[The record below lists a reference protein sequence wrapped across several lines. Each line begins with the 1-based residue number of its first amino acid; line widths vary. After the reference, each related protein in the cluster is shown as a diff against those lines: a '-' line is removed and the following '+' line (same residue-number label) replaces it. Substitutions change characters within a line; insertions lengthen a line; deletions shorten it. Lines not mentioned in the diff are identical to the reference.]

1 LLERAQCPTTCLRK
15 VLRLP
20 LQTIYFWPR
29 HCGCIRQLS
38 LAPSE
43 RAACRPQVRSIRD
56 HLHPFRLELM
66 ACFQDA
72 ERIIVL
78 NQSIEKKMSVLTT
91 PVFTVRLLGGRAR
104 SVTLLQ
110 LLDAVEDGTLVDLVR
125 LAGPYRAPMRSIL
138 AALLVLRRRYGSLEA
153 FGDDIWRLT
162 APDHEPAFFQ
172 SPVSPGANLERISL
186 GDVGLAIVGVGH
198 AYKGIEATD
207 DPEPWLLELMTAT
220 GRPIARY
227 AAGLRAG
234 MLTACPT
241 DGTLATEI
249 RVLAEALSF
258 EHAQDPKA
266 HLPWVL
272 ARGKGKAPSTAELPQ
287 PILDAP
293 RVCRLREV
301 NGHWWVEY
309 EGGEADAL
317 RCVAKGSAEIIE
329 PIAAR
334 EVRSGANGTY
344 VGALRL
350 SKKPLDHVA
359 VHEIVAGSAGKK
371 RQVDP
376 AAILK
381 TAHSCST
388 LLVEGTAV
396 ANGKTLGYRAKTF
409 PVGKRSRLRLGTPD
423 AAAISADLLTAVSL
437 ACWCLRTALI
447 EAGLVRKSE
456 SGKLYLEPFADA
468 VLVDLDTAAGWH
480 STDLLFDLLDQD
492 LGAVEQATRIN
503 RAMRTQA
510 LAAWERVESG
520 LEPIALG
527 RGASTL
533 QRLMRAK
540 LPVKEEAHGVA
551 A

>member
-1 LLERAQCPTTCLRK
+1 
-15 VLRLP
+15 
-20 LQTIYFWPR
+20 
-29 HCGCIRQLS
+29 
-38 LAPSE
+38 
-43 RAACRPQVRSIRD
+43 
-56 HLHPFRLELM
+56 
-66 ACFQDA
+66 
-72 ERIIVL
+72 
-78 NQSIEKKMSVLTT
+78 
-91 PVFTVRLLGGRAR
+91 
-104 SVTLLQ
+104 
-110 LLDAVEDGTLVDLVR
+110 
-125 LAGPYRAPMRSIL
+125 
-138 AALLVLRRRYGSLEA
+138 
-153 FGDDIWRLT
+153 
-162 APDHEPAFFQ
+162 
-172 SPVSPGANLERISL
+172 
-186 GDVGLAIVGVGH
+186 
-198 AYKGIEATD
+198 
-207 DPEPWLLELMTAT
+207 
-220 GRPIARY
+220 
-227 AAGLRAG
+227 
-234 MLTACPT
+234 
-241 DGTLATEI
+241 
-249 RVLAEALSF
+249 
-258 EHAQDPKA
+258 
-266 HLPWVL
+266 
-272 ARGKGKAPSTAELPQ
+272 LPQ

-480 STDLLFDLLDQD
+480 SSDLLFDLLDQD

>member
-1 LLERAQCPTTCLRK
+1 M
-15 VLRLP
+15 
-20 LQTIYFWPR
+20 
-29 HCGCIRQLS
+29 
-38 LAPSE
+38 
-43 RAACRPQVRSIRD
+43 SI
-56 HLHPFRLELM
+56 
-66 ACFQDA
+66 
-72 ERIIVL
+72 
-78 NQSIEKKMSVLTT
+78 LTT
-91 PVFTVRLLGGRAR
+91 PAFTARVIAGSVRPI
-104 SVTLLQ
+104 TLLQ

-125 LAGPYRAPMRSIL
+125 LSGPCRAPMRSVL
-138 AALLVLRRRYGSLEA
+138 AALLVLRRRYGTLEA
-153 FGDDIWRLT
+153 LGDDIWRFT
-162 APDHEPAFFQ
+162 APDHVPAFFQ
-172 SPVSPGANLERISL
+172 SPVSPDAKLEPIAL

-220 GRPIARY
+220 ARPIARY
-227 AAGLRAG
+227 PAGLRAG
-234 MLTACPT
+234 VLTACPT

-249 RVLAEALSF
+249 RVLAEALPF
-258 EHAQDPKA
+258 EHAQDPRA

-272 ARGKGKAPSTAELPQ
+272 PRGKGRAPPTAELPQ

-301 NGHWWVEY
+301 NGRWWVEY

-317 RCVAKGSAEIIE
+317 RCLAKGGPEIIE

-334 EVRSGANGTY
+334 EVRSGANGTF

-350 SKKPLDHVA
+350 AEPLNHVA

-376 AAILK
+376 AMILK
-381 TAHSCST
+381 ISHNCST

-396 ANGKTLGYRAKTF
+396 RNGKTLGYRAKTF
-409 PVGKRSRLRLGTPD
+409 SLGKRALLRLGTPD

-456 SGKLYLEPFADA
+456 SGKLYLEPFAEA
-468 VLVDLDTAAGWH
+468 VLGDLDTAAGWH
-480 STDLLFDLLDQD
+480 STDLLFDLLNQD

-503 RAMRTQA
+503 NAMRKQT
-510 LAAWERVESG
+510 LAAWERVEAA
-520 LEPIALG
+520 LDPVALG
-527 RGASTL
+527 RGASAL

-540 LPVKEEAHGVA
+540 LPVKEEVHGVA

>member
-1 LLERAQCPTTCLRK
+1 M
-15 VLRLP
+15 
-20 LQTIYFWPR
+20 
-29 HCGCIRQLS
+29 
-38 LAPSE
+38 
-43 RAACRPQVRSIRD
+43 SI
-56 HLHPFRLELM
+56 
-66 ACFQDA
+66 
-72 ERIIVL
+72 
-78 NQSIEKKMSVLTT
+78 LTT
-91 PVFTVRLLGGRAR
+91 PAFTARVIAGSVRPI
-104 SVTLLQ
+104 TLLQ

-125 LAGPYRAPMRSIL
+125 LSGPYRAPMRSVL
-138 AALLVLRRRYGSLEA
+138 AALLVLRRRYGTLEA
-153 FGDDIWRLT
+153 LGDAIWRLT
-162 APDHEPAFFQ
+162 APDHVPAFFQ
-172 SPVSPGANLERISL
+172 SPVSPDAKLEPIAL

-220 GRPIARY
+220 ARPIARY
-227 AAGLRAG
+227 PAGLRAG
-234 MLTACPT
+234 VLTACPT

-249 RVLAEALSF
+249 RILAEALPF
-258 EHAQDPKA
+258 EHAQDPRA

-272 ARGKGKAPSTAELPQ
+272 PRGKGRAPSTAELPQ

-301 NGHWWVEY
+301 NGRWWVEY

-317 RCVAKGSAEIIE
+317 RCLAKGGPEIIE

-334 EVRSGANGTY
+334 EVRSGANGTF

-350 SKKPLDHVA
+350 AEPLNHVA

-376 AAILK
+376 AMILK
-381 TAHSCST
+381 ISHNCST

-396 ANGKTLGYRAKTF
+396 RNGKTLGYRAKTF
-409 PVGKRSRLRLGTPD
+409 SLGKRALLRLGTPD

-456 SGKLYLEPFADA
+456 SGKLYLEPFAEA
-468 VLVDLDTAAGWH
+468 VLGDLDTAAGWH
-480 STDLLFDLLDQD
+480 STDLLFDLLNQD
-492 LGAVEQATRIN
+492 LGAVEQAIRIN
-503 RAMRTQA
+503 NAMRKQT
-510 LAAWERVESG
+510 LAAWERVEAA
-520 LEPIALG
+520 LDPVALG
-527 RGASTL
+527 RGASAL

-540 LPVKEEAHGVA
+540 LPVKEEVHGVA